1 MLPYQAHEAILGEL
15 PDRFWVEVG
24 EGAYP
29 DAPDA
34 SEWEIVYDRRWSYED
49 FEDDTE
55 PYDRVTLTE
64 TTGGVLEENQPLDE
78 FFGTAELDDDTIDA
92 DAVTKTGDLVYD
104 TLEIMCTAA
113 GSETRAGLTL
123 TDQQR
128 ARLLA
133 RSIHR
138 WFVHE
143 WQTRPLDTFDD
154 DGNAIADS
162 DTTFADEL
170 SPPIRV
176 DAIPGRGPTNV
187 TESVDANGAQ
197 FNAAVELHYVDSVL
211 KYEYTPADAE
221 LTVDS
226 VTE

>member
-1 MLPYQAHEAILGEL
+1 MLPPPAHEAILGEI
-15 PDRFWVEVG
+15 PASFWVEVG
-24 EGAYP
+24 SGAFP
-29 DAPDA
+29 DNPDA
-34 SEWEIVYDRRWSYED
+34 SEWELVPDRRWSFED

-176 DAIPGRGPTNV
+176 DPIPERGPTNV
-187 TESVDANGAQ
+187 TESVDADGAQ
-197 FNAAVELHYVDSVL
+197 FNAAVELHYVDAVL
-211 KYEYTPADAE
+211 DYVYTPEAAE
-221 LTVDS
+221 LS
-226 VTE
+226 VEAE